1 MKKLIITK
9 KWIID
14 FLDQTQETGMGYL
27 VCTVVTSSKKYERTV
42 IVQNE
47 ETYTIID
54 VDGYDGI
61 PFTEDDIKEIIP
73 THEKSD

>member
-9 KWIID
+9 QWIID

-47 ETYTIID
+47 ETYTVID
-54 VDGYDGI
+54 VDGYDTI
-61 PFTEDDIKEIIP
+61 PFTEDEIKEIIP
-73 THEKSD
+73 THVKKN